1 MESFTSE
8 CNIHSSIWEK
18 YIGNINQFRH
28 ILAMESY
35 TIEYAI
41 FPQKYEK
48 LGWDGLYSM
57 PVSSVTFTQR
67 VTLAALY

>member
-1 MESFTSE
+1 
-8 CNIHSSIWEK
+8 
-18 YIGNINQFRH
+18 
-28 ILAMESY
+28 MESY